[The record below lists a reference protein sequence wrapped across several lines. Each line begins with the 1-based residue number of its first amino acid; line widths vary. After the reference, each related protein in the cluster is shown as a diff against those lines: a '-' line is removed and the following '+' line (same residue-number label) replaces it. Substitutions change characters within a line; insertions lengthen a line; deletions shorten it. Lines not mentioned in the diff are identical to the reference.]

1 MTSNAS
7 ENSYYHIWR
16 LSWPIILSNL
26 SFPLAGAVDVAM
38 MGHLPDPAYVGGVGL
53 GSLVFNVLY
62 LAFAFLRMS
71 TTGFTARAKGERN
84 QTELVHIL
92 YRSTGIALCS
102 GLFLILLKHPIILT
116 AQHLLNGSALTETL
130 MAEYMSIRIY
140 DVPATLFNIVIL
152 GWLFGQQRMKLCM
165 VHLVSV
171 NFLNV
176 GLNIL
181 FVNGLGMD
189 VDGVALSTV
198 LAQYA
203 GSAFFITLL
212 FFQRKKIFV
221 SARLDTNLLFD
232 RQKWKDIFSIARDL
246 SVRTLM
252 IWAVE
257 ALLLSEAAEIG
268 DLSLATIQIILT
280 LFNFIAFGLDGIA
293 HAAEALVGNKIGAK
307 DKKGLQHIITKSIL
321 LSGLLACSTS
331 LLLFIGEWPI
341 LNLLTGQAELLE
353 QGHRYWWA
361 VMLIPVASFL
371 AFILDGIC
379 VGASEGRRMR
389 DTTLISACICFVIV
403 FSISPVNL
411 TALLTGFLVYLIARG
426 LLLLFAI
433 PPILQ
438 APEKF

>member
-1 MTSNAS
+1 VM
-7 ENSYYHIWR
+7 
-16 LSWPIILSNL
+16 
-26 SFPLAGAVDVAM
+26 
-38 MGHLPDPAYVGGVGL
+38 
-53 GSLVFNVLY
+53 
-62 LAFAFLRMS
+62 
-71 TTGFTARAKGERN
+71 
-84 QTELVHIL
+84 
-92 YRSTGIALCS
+92 
-102 GLFLILLKHPIILT
+102 
-116 AQHLLNGSALTETL
+116 
-130 MAEYMSIRIY
+130 
-140 DVPATLFNIVIL
+140 L

-181 FVNGLGMD
+181 FVKGLGMD

-203 GSAFFITLL
+203 GSAFFITILY
-212 FFQRKKIFV
+212 FQRKKIFV

-232 RQKWKDIFSIARDL
+232 RQKWKNIFSIARDL

-307 DKKGLQHIITKSIL
+307 DKKGLQHIITKSIV

-353 QGHRYWWA
+353 QGHRYWWV